1 MTDETAQ
8 KLIQYKVS
16 TRHKKSVTEIEY
28 FRKDDKTITYST
40 GWRWGYVVLLV
51 PEGVD
56 LAAELDAE
64 NNEEIEIDELEYDI
78 FDREMDDGC
87 WDEWDYG
94 DLGDEEIAAIEEA
107 VEEEGYAYGALVDML
122 GWDAVDST
130 LVFSGPLD
138 IEDMGEHVPYVYDS
152 SEDEETDEEDFE
164 NTEINLD
171 GGISAVNENE
181 DQEEKK
187 DDDSNV

>member
-1 MTDETAQ
+1 MTDETQ

-40 GWRWGYVVLLV
+40 GWRWGYVTLLV
-51 PEGVD
+51 PQGVD

-138 IEDMGEHVPYVYDS
+138 IENLGEHVPYVYTPV
-152 SEDEETDEEDFE
+152 EDEE
-164 NTEINLD
+164 
-171 GGISAVNENE
+171 
-181 DQEEKK
+181 EEKE
-187 DDDSNV
+187 DDSNVQD

>member
-1 MTDETAQ
+1 MTDENV

-138 IEDMGEHVPYVYDS
+138 IENLGEHVPYVYTPSKD
-152 SEDEETDEEDFE
+152 EDEE
-164 NTEINLD
+164 
-171 GGISAVNENE
+171 
-181 DQEEKK
+181 EEKE
-187 DDDSNV
+187 DDSNV